1 MSDGVLALSLQVISS
16 GWKATERRFC
26 CLVRQVGTVHR
37 SAPTIAAEYIGPDAL
52 GPDDPAM
59 FKITIGEDS
68 APAPVF
74 FFFDSSFV
82 AFFFI
87 DGMGHVLALWV
98 SRWQCVHAHARTHAS
113 PLPLLICRR
122 RHSTCDVVTSL
133 NCNVLSVLTRQLHR
147 LLWLWASFGNQPHW
161 VVDQGWGIPPLRLP
175 AGS

>member
-1 MSDGVLALSLQVISS
+1 VWHDPDYGTALLSLDGGASQCGWEVCHPVPICLSSPLRVLDVSDGVLALILQVISS
-16 GWKATERRFC
+16 GWKATERRLC

-82 AFFFI
+82 ALIF
-87 DGMGHVLALWV
+87 HLWNGP
-98 SRWQCVHAHARTHAS
+98 CVGAVGFAMAMRARARTHTRITTTTAYLPSS
-113 PLPLLICRR
+113 P
-122 RHSTCDVVTSL
+122 
-133 NCNVLSVLTRQLHR
+133 
-147 LLWLWASFGNQPHW
+147 
-161 VVDQGWGIPPLRLP
+161 
-175 AGS
+175 